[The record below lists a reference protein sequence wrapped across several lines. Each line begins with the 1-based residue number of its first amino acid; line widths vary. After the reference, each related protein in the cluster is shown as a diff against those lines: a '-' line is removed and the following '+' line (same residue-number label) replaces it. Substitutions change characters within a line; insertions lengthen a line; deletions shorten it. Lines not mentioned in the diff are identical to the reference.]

1 MTEDSLHLDNQL
13 CFLFTPALERLL
25 VLSTL
30 FRRNGYYVSPVH
42 YFTRTMG
49 ARWTNSK
56 RNWRTSI
63 LDSGTLTPMLKRMES
78 LKLVKRVRSK
88 EDERK
93 VCIELTEQGKDLKEK
108 ACSLPTTMA
117 TNLGITEQE
126 YRSLLI
132 QLNKLIDTMKTI
144 NDGKGNKYG

>member
-1 MTEDSLHLDNQL
+1 MGITYPQYI
-13 CFLFTPALERLL
+13 TLL
-25 VLSTL
+25 VLWEQDGLTVKKL
-30 FRRNGYYVSPVH
+30 
-42 YFTRTMG
+42 
-49 ARWTNSK
+49 
-56 RNWRTSI
+56 RTSI

-144 NDGKGNKYG
+144 NDGKGE

>member
-13 CFLFTPALERLL
+13 CFSIYACSREVTRFYRPYLEEMGITYPQYITLL
-25 VLSTL
+25 VLWEQDRLTVKEIGERL
-30 FRRNGYYVSPVH
+30 F
-42 YFTRTMG
+42 
-49 ARWTNSK
+49 
-56 RNWRTSI
+56 

-78 LKLVKRVRSK
+78 LNLVKRIRSK

-108 ACSLPTTMA
+108 ACSLPKTMA

-132 QLNKLIDTMKTI
+132 QLNKLIETMKTI
-144 NDGKGNKYG
+144 NDRKGE

>member
-1 MTEDSLHLDNQL
+1 MIEDSLHLDNQL
-13 CFLFTPALERLL
+13 CFSIYACSREVTRFYRPYLEEMSITYPQYITLL
-25 VLSTL
+25 VLWEQDGLTVKEIGERL
-30 FRRNGYYVSPVH
+30 F
-42 YFTRTMG
+42 
-49 ARWTNSK
+49 
-56 RNWRTSI
+56 

-93 VCIELTEQGKDLKEK
+93 VYIELTEQGKDLKEK

-132 QLNKLIDTMKTI
+132 QLNKLIETMKTI
-144 NDGKGNKYG
+144 NDRKGE

>member
-1 MTEDSLHLDNQL
+1 MKKDSLHLDKQL
-13 CFLFTPALERLL
+13 CFSIYACSREVTRFYRPYLEEMGITYPQYITLL
-25 VLSTL
+25 VLWEQDGLTVKEIGERL
-30 FRRNGYYVSPVH
+30 F
-42 YFTRTMG
+42 
-49 ARWTNSK
+49 
-56 RNWRTSI
+56 

-93 VCIELTEQGKDLKEK
+93 VCIELTEQGKDLKVK

-132 QLNKLIDTMKTI
+132 QLNKLIETMKII
-144 NDGKGNKYG
+144 NDRKGE

>member
-1 MTEDSLHLDNQL
+1 MGITYPQYI
-13 CFLFTPALERLL
+13 TLL
-25 VLSTL
+25 VLWEQDGLTVKEIGERL
-30 FRRNGYYVSPVH
+30 F
-42 YFTRTMG
+42 
-49 ARWTNSK
+49 
-56 RNWRTSI
+56 

-78 LKLVKRVRSK
+78 LNLVKRVRSK

-93 VCIELTEQGKDLKEK
+93 VCIELTEQGKDLQDK

-132 QLNKLIDTMKTI
+132 QLNKLIETMKQLMI
-144 NDGKGNKYG
+144 EKGNKTWINIYCFSNCYRWKKWKSSIR

>member
-13 CFLFTPALERLL
+13 CFSIYACSREVTRFYRPYLEEMGITYPQYITLL
-25 VLSTL
+25 VLWEQDGLTVKEMENVY
-30 FRRNGYYVSPVH
+30 FRFRYVNTYVKTNGIIKTCKTCS
-42 YFTRTMG
+42 FQR
-49 ARWTNSK
+49 
-56 RNWRTSI
+56 
-63 LDSGTLTPMLKRMES
+63 
-78 LKLVKRVRSK
+78 
-88 EDERK
+88 DERK

-132 QLNKLIDTMKTI
+132 ELNKLIETMKTI
-144 NDGKGNKYG
+144 NDGKGE